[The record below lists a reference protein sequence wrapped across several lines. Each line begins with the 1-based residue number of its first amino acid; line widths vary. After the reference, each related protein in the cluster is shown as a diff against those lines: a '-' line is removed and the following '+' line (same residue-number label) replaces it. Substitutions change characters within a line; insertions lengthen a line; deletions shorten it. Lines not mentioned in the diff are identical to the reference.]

1 MRTPEQI
8 ELARQQALVAW
19 KQRRDV
25 LEQLP
30 DFPGSAREGRQEIAR
45 REAAR
50 DRERQALLSRSTAD
64 AAAGRVRVVVAHRM
78 AWMRTALHTALEGA
92 GIGPVEEVEDGAT
105 ALGAVVAVQPDVVLV
120 QQQLP
125 WLDGLEAV
133 RQMRLFAP
141 DSLLAVQLDS
151 PHAAR
156 AAREAG
162 ATLVVSRTERPQVV
176 VTKLCQ
182 LVA

>member
-8 ELARQQALVAW
+8 ELARQQAVTAW
-19 KQRRDV
+19 TSRRDV

-30 DFPGSAREGRQEIAR
+30 EPPGSAREARQEADR
-45 REAAR
+45 RAAAR
-50 DRERQALLSRSTAD
+50 DRERQALLSRLTAD
-64 AAAGRVRVVVAHRM
+64 PAAARVRVVVAHRM
-78 AWMRTALHTALEGA
+78 AWMRTALRTGLEGA
-92 GIGPVEEVEDGAT
+92 GIGSVEEFEDGAT

-151 PHAAR
+151 PNAAR
-156 AAREAG
+156 DAREAG
-162 ATLVVSRTERPQVV
+162 ATLVVPRTERPGDVV
-176 VTKLCQ
+176 AQLCQ

>member
-8 ELARQQALVAW
+8 DLARQQALAAW
-19 KQRRDV
+19 TSRRDV

-30 DFPGSAREGRQEIAR
+30 ELPGSAREAHQEADR
-45 REAAR
+45 RTAAR
-50 DRERQALLSRSTAD
+50 DRERQALLSRLTTDPTSA
-64 AAAGRVRVVVAHRM
+64 RVRVVVAHRR
-78 AWMRTALHTALEGA
+78 AWLRTALRTGLESA
-92 GIGPVEEVEDGAT
+92 GIGAVEECEDGAT
-105 ALGAVVAVQPDVVLV
+105 ALGAVVAAQPDVVLV

-133 RQMRLFAP
+133 RQMRLYAP
-141 DSLLAVQLDS
+141 ESLIAVQLDS

-156 AAREAG
+156 DAREAG
-162 ATLVVSRTERPQVV
+162 ATLVLPRTERPQDVV
-176 VTKLCQ
+176 ARLCQ